1 MMGSSDGINWNL
13 IGIANF
19 DTIPPTS
26 LISGVYVIVSNIL
39 VGPAVVDSQIVINPS
54 ESLDVVSDTY
64 YNSGYT
70 NMSI

>member
-26 LISGVYVIVSNIL
+26 LISGVYVIVSNSL